1 MALEFL
7 EWTIGTSQ
15 LLRWHP
21 KLVTQKQPHNHTVT
35 WKVVVLSNTYEQ
47 LACLVSGFRNK
58 SSEANLYVHRW
69 SSNDEL
75 NVCMFEQRSLVFWTH
90 SEQLS
95 LPIAT
100 KGCLGFGTF
109 FYKDNPTKSLWK
121 HRLPLVA
128 PGSSCFHS
136 CFKFLKTSRWEKRSS
151 PALPWW
157 NSIQVGD
164 WMGWWGL
171 SLGGNRATWFRCAR
185 NAMKW

>member
-15 LLRWHP
+15 LLRWHT
-21 KLVTQKQPHNHTVT
+21 KLVIQKQPHNHTVT
-35 WKVVVLSNTYEQ
+35 WKVVVLPNTYEQ
-47 LACLVSGFRNK
+47 LAGLVSGFRNK
-58 SSEANLYVHRW
+58 SSETNLYVHRW

-109 FYKDNPTKSLWK
+109 SARIIQKIHCENIGCPWLPQVHHASTVVLSFL
-121 HRLPLVA
+121 RLQ
-128 PGSSCFHS
+128 GG
-136 CFKFLKTSRWEKRSS
+136 KRDR
-151 PALPWW
+151 PRRY
-157 NSIQVGD
+157 
-164 WMGWWGL
+164 
-171 SLGGNRATWFRCAR
+171 LGGIRFRSEIGWDDGA
-185 NAMKW
+185 